1 MSIKHYRVWIRDLY
15 FINYFIN
22 SFMKPVTT
30 PVVNGMSGGAGFI
43 IKDCCGSRQNSLRLT
58 PPRPITA
65 LSYSILSLWL
75 SKCLCIYV

>member
-30 PVVNGMSGGAGFI
+30 PVVNDMTSFMWRCWFHHQGLLQVQTEQPQINPTQANYR
-43 IKDCCGSRQNSLRLT
+43 IKLLNFVPMAQ
-58 PPRPITA
+58 
-65 LSYSILSLWL
+65 
-75 SKCLCIYV
+75 